1 MGTSMTAAA
10 AGNDPDEIRSLRAE
24 VAELRAQLG
33 RLVDG
38 DGHVT
43 CRALTV
49 ERGGASVEI
58 VVQTGSAVV
67 KVDNGGDY
75 RVEVGAEDI
84 EGTSL
89 AYVTAAAEG
98 MSGITVSASPPGSH
112 PAVPG
117 QHRAAWGE
125 LQIFQAGGARYVGL
139 ADDLTKTERIRT
151 GRWIPASRWRDPD
164 IR

>member
-1 MGTSMTAAA
+1 
-10 AGNDPDEIRSLRAE
+10 
-24 VAELRAQLG
+24 
-33 RLVDG
+33 
-38 DGHVT
+38 
-43 CRALTV
+43 
-49 ERGGASVEI
+49 VEI
-58 VVQTGSAVV
+58 VVQAGSAVV

-98 MSGITVSASPPGSH
+98 MSGITLSASPPGSH

-125 LQIFQAGGARYVGL
+125 LQIFQAGGTPYVGL
-139 ADDLTKTERIRT
+139 ADDLTKTERIRS
-151 GRWIPASRWRDPD
+151 GRWVPGPRRSEP
-164 IR
+164 